1 MLKSSSQKNMG
12 IAIEIHS
19 TIKPTNFFLM
29 EKWKYVLFI
38 KLSTLIFTTKTMKYF
53 FMLF

>member
-19 TIKPTNFFLM
+19 FFFNG
-29 EKWKYVLFI
+29 KNVLFI
-38 KLSTLIFTTKTMKYF
+38 KLSKLIFTTKTMKYF